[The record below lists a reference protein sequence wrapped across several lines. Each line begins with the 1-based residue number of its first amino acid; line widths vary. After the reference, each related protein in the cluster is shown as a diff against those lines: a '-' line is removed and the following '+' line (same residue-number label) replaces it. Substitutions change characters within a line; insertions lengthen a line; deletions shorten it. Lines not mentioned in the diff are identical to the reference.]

1 MKHGGVW
8 YRPPLVNIWSRSGG
22 DHAVLDG
29 AHVTTETTG
38 AEQEKCCHKLGH
50 RSSYNEGVGFEP
62 LTAEQERRTSGSFK
76 AVGSAGHLRVDQVG
90 RIMASIDVSNTG
102 STRDEACAV
111 PDETGYDHDELAS
124 DRDHICGLS
133 ATQFHKTKSSLDR
146 CQQ

>member
-1 MKHGGVW
+1 
-8 YRPPLVNIWSRSGG
+8 
-22 DHAVLDG
+22 
-29 AHVTTETTG
+29 
-38 AEQEKCCHKLGH
+38 
-50 RSSYNEGVGFEP
+50 
-62 LTAEQERRTSGSFK
+62 
-76 AVGSAGHLRVDQVG
+76 VGSAGRIRVDQVG

>member
-1 MKHGGVW
+1 MRSAEV
-8 YRPPLVNIWSRSGG
+8 RPEGQWFGCRALFTASTRARTELYAGHTAPRS
-22 DHAVLDG
+22 ARSNLDIDPP
-29 AHVTTETTG
+29 TTKESG
-38 AEQEKCCHKLGH
+38 
-50 RSSYNEGVGFEP
+50 SNP
-62 LTAEQERRTSGSFK
+62 LTAEQEPRTSGSFN
-76 AVGSAGHLRVDQVG
+76 AVGSAGHLRGDQVG

-111 PDETGYDHDELAS
+111 PDESGYDHDELAS